1 MCFASSPAPPFKT
14 TKTTS
19 VQLLLER
26 IWKESS
32 TVADLQ
38 GVVKEIEMLLPSCM
52 KSQKEVGVGGDHHG

>member
-1 MCFASSPAPPFKT
+1 M
-14 TKTTS
+14 
-19 VQLLLER
+19 QLLLER

-52 KSQKEVGVGGDHHG
+52 KSQKEVGVVDDHHG